1 MLLTVLS
8 EKLLSSLILKDIR
21 THELD
26 LDMLHQK
33 CMKFRI
39 EVDYC
44 WLYMYIGVI
53 CLSLSFKRNV
63 IFSKQLGFYF
73 LKVLV
78 FVVYSN
84 SYQNHFN
91 ESLDFEQYMT
101 NSNLM
106 KAGSTYG

>member
-1 MLLTVLS
+1 M
-8 EKLLSSLILKDIR
+8 KDIR

-33 CMKFRI
+33 CMKFSI

-78 FVVYSN
+78 S
-84 SYQNHFN
+84 
-91 ESLDFEQYMT
+91 E
-101 NSNLM
+101 NLQTAEYVTETTGTPV
-106 KAGSTYG
+106 KRKKGV